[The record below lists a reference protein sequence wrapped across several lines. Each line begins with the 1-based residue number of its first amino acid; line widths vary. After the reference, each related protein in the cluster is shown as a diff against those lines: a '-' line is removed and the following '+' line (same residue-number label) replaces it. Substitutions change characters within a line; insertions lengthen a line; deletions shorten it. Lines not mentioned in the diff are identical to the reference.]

1 MEIQTEG
8 LIHHKK
14 ALLTILKSLS
24 VSIGAVD
31 ALFHIDLNKPEVWLG
46 NSWQKCLKQR
56 KSILFTSDN
65 LEDTF
70 QCYKSLLKSA
80 DTDLSKCINKQF
92 YSWSSIGT
100 ASAKLIKERGYKKVV
115 SLSLPLPSSSELCGR
130 FLFFYDNY
138 SEQCELDISQSVE
151 NVLNELFIYQSA
163 VSSSN
168 LIISPLEDYGML
180 KKSTIS
186 IIRNLAQG
194 CSRTELSDIHYMTPR
209 GIDYHLE
216 RAKCLLGA
224 KNTHHLVHKSQKLL
238 LL

>member
-8 LIHHKK
+8 LIQKKK

-31 ALFHIDLNKPEVWLG
+31 ALFHIDLNKPDLWLG
-46 NSWQKCLKQR
+46 NSWHKCLKQR
-56 KSILFTSDN
+56 KSILFTSDD

-70 QCYKSLLKSA
+70 HCYKGLLKTA
-80 DTDLSKCINKQF
+80 DTDLSKSITKQL
-92 YSWSSIGT
+92 YSWSSVGT
-100 ASAKLIKERGYKKVV
+100 ASAKLIKERGYKKVI
-115 SLSLPLPSSSELCGR
+115 SLSLPLSFNSDLCGR
-130 FLFFYDNY
+130 FLFFYDN
-138 SEQCELDISQSVE
+138 CIELNEFDIIQSIE
-151 NVLNELFIYQSA
+151 NVLSELCIYQSA
-163 VSSSN
+163 VSSSAVM
-168 LIISPLEDYGML
+168 ISPLEDYGML

-186 IIRNLAQG
+186 IIRNLAEG
-194 CSRTELSDIHYMTPR
+194 CSRAELSDIHYMTTR

-224 KNTHHLVHKSQKLL
+224 KNTHHLVLKSQKLL